1 LKQEASPLGRQG
13 MLPVFIVPAV
23 EKGKTF
29 SGRRDR
35 LAGIVGVVVLE
46 RIQLRASCFLYSG
59 RYAFS
64 LRFRYRSLFLTVPDF
79 FVDAGF
85 YGYHLQVKIRPADLP
100 GLPVKNLD
108 VQFAFFSDG
117 TGFFDCCRRYRNDGA
132 ADLPCSMGTLHNTAH
147 TRNTFFSV
155 CCLRVIPA
163 DRLGR
168 TLDGAHSAPDTFFS
182 GLGNQTC
189 PARLF
194 VGAVAWNRW
203 R

>member
-1 LKQEASPLGRQG
+1 MYA
-13 MLPVFIVPAV
+13 VP
-23 EKGKTF
+23 GKLFFHIPADMPFPYGSDTDRF
-29 SGRRDR
+29 SWQSRT
-35 LAGIVGVVVLE
+35 
-46 RIQLRASCFLYSG
+46 
-59 RYAFS
+59 S
-64 LRFRYRSLFLTVPDF
+64 LLMP
-79 FVDAGF
+79 GF

-100 GLPVKNLD
+100 GLPVRNLD

-117 TGFFDCCRRYRNDGA
+117 TRFFDCCRRYRNDGA
-132 ADLPCSMGTLHNTAH
+132 VDLPCSMGTLHNTAH
-147 TRNTFFSV
+147 TRNTFFSI

-194 VGAVAWNRW
+194 VGAVTWNRW
-203 R
+203 G

>member
-1 LKQEASPLGRQG
+1 MKHCGGNGALDLCNRLPIVEVMADLG
-13 MLPVFIVPAV
+13 
-23 EKGKTF
+23 
-29 SGRRDR
+29 
-35 LAGIVGVVVLE
+35 GVVVLNGG
-46 RIQLRASCFLYSG
+46 RGVIQHGQQGEQELPQGQPEEQAFLLVSN
-59 RYAFS
+59 
-64 LRFRYRSLFLTVPDF
+64 F
-79 FVDAGF
+79 FVDADF
-85 YGYHLQVKIRPADLP
+85 YGYHLQVKVKPAELL